1 MKFFIKKYIS
11 LFSILFLCFVLFF
24 TFVKCHFGNSGE
36 ANENESITDPIETYS
51 LLKTDSM
58 HGITIISLTENN
70 PLTVRENILQ
80 YEIPET
86 TFESKKSKFYSLL
99 NALKVL
105 YTFSEPNIYNIVDS
119 MNYLAA
125 YYLQNLLEDTKS
137 LHSPINHP
145 MLSITTSPDKKLRVF
160 SWDENAGM
168 TFKTH
173 LNVFQ
178 FQTHKG
184 QLKSCLNESLESE
197 NDFNFI
203 HAQIKNFFKLPS
215 SNSNTLYLTLF
226 QGLSCRTCHFKG
238 VTAIEII
245 NDSLNFHYPLF
256 YDSLTYLIFDYS
268 PKDKFTLSFNPKSAS
283 LFYTWIQENEKN
295 NDTISEHFIFSNNF
309 FFKKED

>member
-1 MKFFIKKYIS
+1 MKFFNKKYIP
-11 LFSILFLCFVLFF
+11 LFSSSLLCFALFF
-24 TFVKCHFGNSGE
+24 SFTQCHFGNPSE
-36 ANENESITDPIETYS
+36 VNENDSITDPIETYS

-86 TFESKKSKFYSLL
+86 TFESKRTKLYSLL
-99 NALKVL
+99 DALQVL
-105 YTFSEPNIYNIVDS
+105 YTFSEPNIFNIVDS

-125 YYLQNLLEDTKS
+125 YYLNNLLEDTKS
-137 LHSPINHP
+137 LYLLIKHP

-178 FQTHKG
+178 FQTNEG
-184 QLKSCLNESLESE
+184 QLKSCLNESMESE

-203 HAQIKNFFKLPS
+203 HAQIKNFYKLPS
-215 SNSNTLYLTLF
+215 SNSNSLYLTLF
-226 QGLSCRTCHFKG
+226 QGLSCRTCYFKG

-256 YDSLTYLIFDYS
+256 HDSLSYLIFNYTAE
-268 PKDKFTLSFNPKSAS
+268 DKFTLSFNPKSTR
-283 LFYTWIQENEKN
+283 LYYTWIQVNENN
-295 NDTISEHFIFSNNF
+295 NDTISERFIFSNNF
-309 FFKKED
+309 LYKQDD